1 MLDTAAGRTP
11 AQPKEIEMKKIHDAF
26 TPREYALA
34 KTIDCVRSMHGE
46 VGGMM
51 EGLTPAQVTAVQEQ
65 LAKLHNKLL
74 DASRLDSIAL

>member
-1 MLDTAAGRTP
+1 MLDTAASRTL

-26 TPREYALA
+26 TPREYAYSQILNCLRA
-34 KTIDCVRSMHGE
+34 MHAE
-46 VGGMM
+46 QYRDDA
-51 EGLTPAQVTAVQEQ
+51 LTPAQVTAVQAQ